1 MDAYETNGE
10 RENRQVATEIARV
23 GCRAIVAEPL
33 RVCLSGALGAVGSA
47 LVAPIAGAE
56 DLVLQSAVARR
67 EIGRDIGDVLGG
79 ERVGVAITDDIEGA
93 LDLGPDVL
101 IDYTHPGV
109 VRRHVAL
116 ALARRVPVVIG
127 TTGLFDEDFDEIDAA
142 ARAAGVGVATG
153 NFSLTAALLQHL
165 ARIAARH
172 IASFEVIEHNPASK
186 PDVPSGTA
194 RELAEVLSRE
204 RVSPAAGPSVELIGP
219 VEARGAAVSGVPV
232 HAVRLPGTSPSVEVV
247 FGAPGERLTIRCD
260 ELGDPAI
267 FVMGTLLAARRVKNL
282 TGIVRGLD
290 SLLFDS

>member
-101 IDYTHPGV
+101 IDYTHPGI

-194 RELAEVLSRE
+194 RELAERLGASEPGR
-204 RVSPAAGPSVELIGP
+204 PLDTIAGP
-219 VEARGAAVSGVPV
+219 VEARGATVAGTQV
-232 HAVRLPGTSPSVEVV
+232 HSVRLPSFVVSTEVV
-247 FGAPGERLTIRCD
+247 FGLPDERLTIRHD
-260 ELGDPAI
+260 AGGSPAPY
-267 FVMGTLLAARRVKNL
+267 VAGTLLAARAAGERVGL
-282 TGIVRGLD
+282 TRGLD
-290 SLLFDS
+290 ALLAER